1 MGLKENFKPGLYKVK
16 GGLSNKAIVRMF
28 ANGWQVP
35 MDLPLKG
42 YIRNDETMAGYL
54 GARLEADST
63 EFLAAMRDH
72 ELIGEFG
79 FNKATILSVFL
90 PDTYQVYWTVTPAD
104 FLRRMKKEYDTFW
117 NKSRTDKAADIG
129 LSKDQV
135 MTLASIVIE
144 ETKYEPEM
152 PTVAGVYINRINR
165 GIPLQADPTIKF
177 ALNKP
182 GITRILNQDLKIESP
197 YNTYIHTG
205 LPPGPITI
213 APKVAIDAVL
223 NYKRHNYIYF
233 CAKETF
239 DGQHNFSE
247 TYSEHINNARAYHAA
262 LNAKKITR

>member
-1 MGLKENFKPGLYKVK
+1 
-16 GGLSNKAIVRMF
+16 
-28 ANGWQVP
+28 
-35 MDLPLKG
+35 
-42 YIRNDETMAGYL
+42 
-54 GARLEADST
+54 
-63 EFLAAMRDH
+63 
-72 ELIGEFG
+72 
-79 FNKATILSVFL
+79 
-90 PDTYQVYWTVTPAD
+90 
-104 FLRRMKKEYDTFW
+104 
-117 NKSRTDKAADIG
+117 
-129 LSKDQV
+129 
-135 MTLASIVIE
+135 VIE